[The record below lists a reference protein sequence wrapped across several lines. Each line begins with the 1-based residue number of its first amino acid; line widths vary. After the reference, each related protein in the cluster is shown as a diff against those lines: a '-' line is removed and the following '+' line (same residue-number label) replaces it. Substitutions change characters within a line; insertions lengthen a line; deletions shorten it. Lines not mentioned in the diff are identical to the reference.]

1 MPIYEYECRTCGH
14 RFEQFV
20 QPSTRS
26 SDIRVCSGVSSQNL
40 VRLSSLFAVNSKATK
55 QLHLKQARKL
65 AEKEQRDKK
74 QAETEAMMRHHNE

>member
-1 MPIYEYECRTCGH
+1 MPIYEYECGTCGQ

-20 QPSTRS
+20 RPSTPS
-26 SDIRVCSGVSSQNL
+26 TDIRVCSACQSQNL

-65 AEKEQRDKK
+65 AQKEQRDKK
-74 QAETEAMMRHHNE
+74 HAETEEMMHHHNE